1 MVVTRSAEA
10 RLSPPAELQVIWH
23 DLECGG
29 YDADLTLWRELAG
42 GSGDGSPADPI
53 LEIGAG
59 SGRVALDLARAG
71 HRVTALDLDRR
82 LLDAL
87 STRAGGAEVE
97 VVCADARTFELSRR
111 DFGLCLLPMQTVQLL
126 GGEAGRAAFLRRVRE
141 HLRPGGVLACAIV
154 SDFEFFDCTR
164 GGDGPP
170 SDVVRLNGVDYVS
183 RPTRVSADQ
192 DRVVIERVRRILP
205 DGREPLPQGSHR
217 LLRLGARSP
226 TLAGE
231 RDVIELDL
239 VTVKQLER
247 EGVAAGL
254 RPAAAR
260 RVEAADEYLG
270 SDVVLLHA

>member
-1 MVVTRSAEA
+1 MGVTRPAQA
-10 RLSPPAELQVIWH
+10 RLPSAAERQVIWH

-29 YDADLTLWRELAG
+29 YDADLALWRELA
-42 GSGDGSPADPI
+42 DGSHDGSAADPI

-87 STRAGGAEVE
+87 STRAAGAEVD
-97 VVCADARTFELSRR
+97 VVCADARTFDLGRR
-111 DFGLCLLPMQTVQLL
+111 DFGLCLVPMQTVQLL
-126 GGEAGRAAFLRRVRE
+126 GGKAGRAAFLRRVRA

-154 SDFEFFDCTR
+154 SDFQSFDCTR

-170 SDVVRLNGVDYVS
+170 PDLVRHGAVDYVS
-183 RPTRVSADQ
+183 RPIRVSVTK
-192 DRVVIERVRRILP
+192 DRVVLERTRRILP
-205 DGREPLPQGSHR
+205 EGRERSSEGANR
-217 LLRLGARSP
+217 LLHLNARSP
-226 TLAGE
+226 TTAAE

-239 VTVKQLER
+239 VSVEQLER

-254 RPAAAR
+254 RRAGAR
-260 RVEAADEYLG
+260 SVEATDEYLG
-270 SDVVLLHA
+270 SDVVVLHA

>member
-1 MVVTRSAEA
+1 MGVTPSGDAH
-10 RLSPPAELQVIWH
+10 LPPAAEQRVIWH

-29 YDADLTLWRELAG
+29 YHADLALWRELAD
-42 GSGDGSPADPI
+42 GSPDGSPADPI

-87 STRAGGAEVE
+87 SARAAGAEVE
-97 VVCADARTFELSRR
+97 VVCADARTFDLSRR
-111 DFGLCLLPMQTVQLL
+111 DFGLCLVPMQTVQLL
-126 GGEAGRAAFLRRVRE
+126 GGEVGRAAFLRRVRS

-154 SDFEFFDCTR
+154 SEFESFDCTA

-170 SDVVRLNGVDYVS
+170 PDVVRLAGTDYVS
-183 RPTRVSADQ
+183 KPIRVSTSN
-192 DRVVIERVRRILP
+192 DRVVLERARRILP
-205 DGREPLPQGSHR
+205 DGRELPREGSNR

-226 TLAGE
+226 TTAGE
-231 RDVIELDL
+231 RDVIELDVL
-239 VTVKQLER
+239 SVEQLER

-254 RPAAAR
+254 RPGAAR
-260 RVEAADEYLG
+260 RVEATDDYLA

>member
-1 MVVTRSAEA
+1 MGVTKPERAV
-10 RLSPPAELQVIWH
+10 RPPAAGRQVIWH

-29 YDADLTLWRELAG
+29 YNADLTLWRELAG
-42 GSGDGSPADPI
+42 GSHHGSPADPI

-71 HRVTALDLDRR
+71 HRVTALDLDRQ

-87 STRAGGAEVE
+87 SARAAGAEVE

-111 DFGLCLLPMQTVQLL
+111 DFGLCLVPMQTVQLL
-126 GGEAGRAAFLRRVRE
+126 GGEAGRAAFLRRVRA

-154 SDFEFFDCTR
+154 SDFESFDATR

-170 SDVVRLNGVDYVS
+170 PDVVRLGAIDYVS
-183 RPTRVSADQ
+183 RPIRVSTSE
-192 DRVVIERVRRILP
+192 DRVVIERVRRVLP
-205 DGREPLPQGSHR
+205 GGRELLREGSNR
-217 LLRLGARSP
+217 LLRLGAR
-226 TLAGE
+226 TATTAGE

-239 VTVKQLER
+239 VTVEQLTS

-260 RVEAADEYLG
+260 RVEATDDYLG
-270 SDVVLLHA
+270 SDVVMLHA

>member
-1 MVVTRSAEA
+1 MVVTRSAA
-10 RLSPPAELQVIWH
+10 HLPPDAERQVIWH

-29 YDADLTLWRELAG
+29 YDADLTLWRELAA
-42 GSGDGSPADPI
+42 GSRDGSPADPI

-59 SGRVALDLARAG
+59 SGRVALDLVRAG

-87 STRAGGAEVE
+87 STRAAGAEVE
-97 VVCADARTFELSRR
+97 VVCADARTFDLGRR
-111 DFGLCLLPMQTVQLL
+111 DFGLCLVPMQTVQLL
-126 GGEAGRAAFLRRVRE
+126 GGEAGRAAFLGRVRA

-154 SDFEFFDCTR
+154 SDFESFDCTR

-170 SDVVRLNGVDYVS
+170 PDVVRLGEVDYVS
-183 RPTRVSADQ
+183 HPVRVSASK
-192 DRVVIERVRRILP
+192 DRVVLERVRRILP
-205 DGREPLPQGSHR
+205 EGREVLGEGSNR
-217 LLRLGARSP
+217 RLRLDARVPVS
-226 TLAGE
+226 AGE

-239 VTVKQLER
+239 VTVEQLER

-254 RPAAAR
+254 HPGGAR
-260 RVEAADEYLG
+260 RVEATDEYLG

>member
-1 MVVTRSAEA
+1 MGVMGSADA
-10 RLSPPAELQVIWH
+10 RLPPAAERQVIWH

-29 YDADLTLWRELAG
+29 YDADLTLWRELAAT
-42 GSGDGSPADPI
+42 SHDGSSADPI

-71 HRVTALDLDRR
+71 HRLTALDLDRR

-87 STRAGGAEVE
+87 SARAAGAGVE
-97 VVCADARTFELSRR
+97 AVCADARTFDLRR
-111 DFGLCLLPMQTVQLL
+111 HDFGLCIVPMQTVQLL
-126 GGEAGRAAFLRRVRE
+126 GGEGGRAAFLRRVRA

-154 SDFEFFDCTR
+154 SDFESFDCTR

-170 SDVVRLNGVDYVS
+170 PDVVRLGAVDYVS
-183 RPTRVSADQ
+183 RPIRVSRSD
-192 DRVVIERVRRILP
+192 DRVVMERARRILRG
-205 DGREPLPQGSHR
+205 GRQLSEEGSNR
-217 LLRLGARSP
+217 LARRGSRSP
-226 TLAGE
+226 TSAGE

-239 VTVKQLER
+239 VTVEQLER

-254 RPAAAR
+254 RPGKAR
-260 RVEAADEYLG
+260 TVEATDEYLG

>member
-1 MVVTRSAEA
+1 MGVTRSAEA
-10 RLSPPAELQVIWH
+10 RLPPPAERQVIWH

-29 YDADLTLWRELAG
+29 YDADLTLWRELAA
-42 GSGDGSPADPI
+42 GSNDGSPADPI

-87 STRAGGAEVE
+87 SARAAGAEVE
-97 VVCADARTFELSRR
+97 VVCADARTFDLSRR
-111 DFGLCLLPMQTVQLL
+111 DFGLCLVPMQTVQLL
-126 GGEAGRAAFLRRVRE
+126 GGEAGRAAFLRRVGE

-154 SDFEFFDCTR
+154 SDFESFDCTR

-170 SDVVRLNGVDYVS
+170 SDVVRLGAVDYVS
-183 RPTRVSADQ
+183 RPTRVSASQ
-192 DRVVIERVRRILP
+192 DRVVLERVRRILP
-205 DGREPLPQGSHR
+205 EGRDPPPEASNP
-217 LLRLGARSP
+217 LLRLDARSQ
-226 TLAGE
+226 TTAGE

-239 VTVKQLER
+239 ITVEQLER

-260 RVEAADEYLG
+260 RVDATDEYLG

>member
-1 MVVTRSAEA
+1 MGVTRSAEA
-10 RLSPPAELQVIWH
+10 RVASAAERQVIWH

-42 GSGDGSPADPI
+42 ESHDGSSAEPI

-71 HRVTALDLDRR
+71 HRVTAVDLDRR

-87 STRAGGAEVE
+87 SARAAGAKVE
-97 VVCADARTFELSRR
+97 VVCADARTFDIGRR
-111 DFGLCLLPMQTVQLL
+111 DFGLCLVPMQTVQLL
-126 GGEAGRAAFLRRVRE
+126 GGEAGRAAFLDRVRA

-154 SDFEFFDCTR
+154 SDFESFDCTR
-164 GGDGPP
+164 DGDGPP
-170 SDVVRLNGVDYVS
+170 PDVVRLGAVDYMS
-183 RPTRVSADQ
+183 RPIRVSANQ

-205 DGREPLPQGSHR
+205 EGREPPPEGSNPLPSR
-217 LLRLGARSP
+217 GARSP
-226 TLAGE
+226 TSAGE
-231 RDVIELDL
+231 LDVIELDL
-239 VTVKQLER
+239 ISVSQLER

-254 RPAAAR
+254 RPGTAR
-260 RVEAADEYLG
+260 RVEATDDYLG

>member
-1 MVVTRSAEA
+1 MGVTRSADA
-10 RLSPPAELQVIWH
+10 RLPPAADLRVIWH

-29 YDADLTLWRELAG
+29 YSADLALWRELAD
-42 GSGDGSPADPI
+42 GSPDSSPADPI

-87 STRAGGAEVE
+87 SARAAGAEVE
-97 VVCADARTFELSRR
+97 VVCADARTFDLGRR

-126 GGEAGRAAFLRRVRE
+126 GGEAGRAAFLRRVCG

-154 SDFEFFDCTR
+154 SEFESFDCTG

-170 SDVVRLNGVDYVS
+170 PDVVRLAGTDYVS
-183 RPTRVSADQ
+183 RPIRVSTSN
-192 DRVVIERVRRILP
+192 DRVVLERARRILP
-205 DGREPLPQGSHR
+205 GGRELPREGSGR
-217 LLRLGARSP
+217 LLHLGARSP
-226 TLAGE
+226 TTAGE

-239 VTVKQLER
+239 VTVEQLER

-254 RPAAAR
+254 RPGAAR
-260 RVEAADEYLG
+260 KVEATDDYLA

>member
-10 RLSPPAELQVIWH
+10 GLSPPAELQVIWH

-97 VVCADARTFELSRR
+97 LVCADARTFDLSRR
-111 DFGLCLLPMQTVQLL
+111 DFGLCLLAMQTVQLL
-126 GGEAGRAAFLRRVRE
+126 GGEAGRAACLRRVRE
-141 HLRPGGVLACAIV
+141 HLRPGGVIACAIV

-170 SDVVRLNGVDYVS
+170 SDVVRLGTVDYVS

-205 DGREPLPQGSHR
+205 EGREPLPEGSTR

-226 TLAGE
+226 TVAGE

-247 EGVAAGL
+247 EGVAAGF
-254 RPAAAR
+254 RPAPSR
-260 RVEAADEYLG
+260 RVEPTDEYLA